1 MFSPTVLTV
10 IAVNLII
17 LLVVSWTFLIVF
29 LISLRKDKERL
40 SILLEQAIKNYQE
53 LKALLEA
60 EQIANRPTEQGDD
73 ALAGFIEDMEQTSAT
88 VDELQQARSEQ
99 LQSLE
104 KIEAAA
110 EAMTEDAEVKA
121 LKCELATLKSQI
133 IHSEDVMLT
142 MKTQATANRHR
153 LSVLEEKLENSKHF
167 PQRIGS
173 LEEVQRKLRGSNKQL
188 MEKLEESRLKVKSLN
203 SAKAENTKLKSTLDN
218 YILKNKNSERL
229 ITNLQDKLAEVQ
241 GMLDSTKQS
250 IESFSDQPEIN
261 IDDAELVDLQ
271 ETLSRALREKQFIEE
286 QYLELLDK
294 VEQTSEVAD
303 QLQRSQNECAMLEQS
318 YLTLMTE
325 LEKRGLA
332 DGVNEVSD
340 AAEVE
345 PEGQSGSD
353 SKADQEEGLELGMS
367 EMDGFDEELL
377 EEANLDSEGDS
388 TASASD
394 DDDED
399 FKLEQI

>member
-1 MFSPTVLTV
+1 MFSPTVLAV
-10 IAVNLII
+10 VAVNLII
-17 LLVVSWTFLIVF
+17 ILVVSWTFLIVF
-29 LISLRKDKERL
+29 LVSLRKDKERL
-40 SILLEQAIKNYQE
+40 SSLLEQAIKNYQD

-60 EQIANRPTEQGDD
+60 EQIANRPTEKGDD
-73 ALAGFIEDMEQTSAT
+73 ALAGFIEDMEQTAAT

-153 LSVLEEKLENSKHF
+153 LSVLDEKLENSKHF
-167 PQRIGS
+167 PRRIAS

-203 SAKAENTKLKSTLDN
+203 HAKAENTQLKSTLDN

-250 IESFSDQPEIN
+250 IESFSDQPDIN
-261 IDDAELVDLQ
+261 LDDAELVDLQ

-294 VEQTSEVAD
+294 VEETSEVAD

-318 YLTLMTE
+318 YLTLMSE
-325 LEKRGLA
+325 LEKRGLSGDEATPSEAQAKDMSQPSEEDA
-332 DGVNEVSD
+332 DLD
-340 AAEVE
+340 
-345 PEGQSGSD
+345 
-353 SKADQEEGLELGMS
+353 LGMS
-367 EMDGFDEELL
+367 EMDGFDEASF
-377 EEANLDSEGDS
+377 EEADSGEALNSGLDSDD
-388 TASASD
+388 SD
-394 DDDED
+394 DE